1 MKHKIITFF
10 FLITLGFFYN
20 LFFIES
26 SQAVGC
32 AKHANGGIIAKDQA
46 ISLQVQTYT
55 DGGTAVPAPFNY
67 TDGYVDDEFSS
78 NNNNACNEM
87 PEFYGVLIYR
97 IALCREDPYV
107 DEANPVLDSCIDII
121 NNPDNVAYT
130 EIEPN
135 VETDL
140 TSLLDSELV
149 IPIGTYPYTFVVV
162 NNKLKI
168 KHAQKYVEIDGT
180 PAVMYGLDP
189 ESADGITGQY
199 CYTLAKVTTYSGHIW
214 DSDYRS
220 AHGVGTIVQSG
231 TGSSATMA
239 CTNDLAVANENKR
252 YATEIVDHLGGE
264 ITDNVKENLT
274 SSQDYSVGS
283 GVNDGV
289 DLASYMLKE
298 GGLVLADSVDNAV
311 RIGAIYRYTDP
322 IVINELTSG
331 IKFDFG
337 TTLGSSLDGSVD
349 EGGAGISDDVTWIHK
364 VGVEPFNMKIL
375 TKKRR
380 RATGSTGDWR

>member
-32 AKHANGGIIAKDQA
+32 AKENGGIIAKDQA
-46 ISLQVQTYT
+46 IDAQVQTYT

-67 TDGYVDDEFSS
+67 ADGYVDDEFSS

-107 DEANPVLDSCIDII
+107 DEANPVLDSCVDII

-130 EIEPN
+130 EIKPN
-135 VETDL
+135 VETNL
-140 TSLLDSELV
+140 RSLLDSELV

-189 ESADGITGQY
+189 ESENGITGQY

-214 DSDYRS
+214 DSTYRS

-252 YATEIVDHLGGE
+252 YATEIVDHLGGS
-264 ITDNVKENLT
+264 ISGNDKEALT

-283 GVNDGV
+283 GVNAGV

-311 RIGAIYRYTDP
+311 RIGAIFRYTVP
-322 IVINELTSG
+322 IVISELTSG

-337 TTLGSSLDGSVD
+337 TTLGSSLDASVD
-349 EGGAGISDDVTWIHK
+349 DDLTWVHK

-380 RATGSTGDWR
+380 IIDKKI

>member
-10 FLITLGFFYN
+10 FLITLGSFYN

-26 SQAVGC
+26 SQAEGC

-46 ISLQVQTYT
+46 ISAQVQTYT

-67 TDGYVDDEFSS
+67 ADGYVDDEFNS

-107 DEANPVLDSCIDII
+107 DGANPVLDSCVDII

-130 EIEPN
+130 EIKPN
-135 VETDL
+135 VETNL
-140 TSLLDSELV
+140 RSLLDSESV

-311 RIGAIYRYTDP
+311 RIGAIFRYTVP
-322 IVINELTSG
+322 IVISELTSG

-349 EGGAGISDDVTWIHK
+349 EGGAGISDDVTWMHK

-380 RATGSTGDWR
+380 RARGSTGNWR

>member
-46 ISLQVQTYT
+46 ISAQVQVFT
-55 DGGTAVPAPFNY
+55 DGGTDVPAPFNY
-67 TDGYVDDEFSS
+67 ADGHVDDEFNS

-97 IALCREDPYV
+97 LALCREDPYV
-107 DEANPVLDSCIDII
+107 DEANPVLTSCVDII
-121 NNPDNVAYT
+121 NKSDNDTFT
-130 EIEPN
+130 EIKPN

-140 TSLLDSELV
+140 TSLMDGDLV
-149 IPIGTYPYTFVVV
+149 IPIGTYPYSFVVV

-189 ESADGITGQY
+189 DTANGITGQY
-199 CYTLAKVTTYSGHIW
+199 CYTLDKVTTYSGDLW
-214 DSDYRS
+214 DSAYRT
-220 AHGVGTIVQSG
+220 AQGVGTIIQSG
-231 TGSSATMA
+231 TGNNATMA
-239 CTNDLAVANENKR
+239 CTNDLATANSEKR
-252 YATEIVDHLGGE
+252 YATEIIDHLGGD
-264 ITDNVKENLT
+264 ISSVKTDLT
-274 SSQDYSVGS
+274 SYQDYSDQTGTNLGIS
-283 GVNDGV
+283 F
-289 DLASYMLKE
+289 AAYMLKE
-298 GGLVLADSVDNAV
+298 DGLVLADNVDNAV
-311 RIGAIYRYTDP
+311 RIGAIFNYTNP
-322 IVINELTSG
+322 IVINEQTVG

-349 EGGAGISDDVTWIHK
+349 VGGAGISDDVTWMTK
-364 VGVEPFNMKIL
+364 VGVDPFIMKIL
-375 TKKRR
+375 TKERR
-380 RATGSTGDWR
+380 RSRGSTGNWR

>member
-10 FLITLGFFYN
+10 FLITLGSFYN

-26 SQAVGC
+26 SQAEGC

-46 ISLQVQTYT
+46 ISAQVQTYT

-67 TDGYVDDEFSS
+67 ADGYVDDEFNS

-107 DEANPVLDSCIDII
+107 DGANPVLDSCVDII

-130 EIEPN
+130 EIKPN
-135 VETDL
+135 VETNL
-140 TSLLDSELV
+140 RSLLDSESV

-311 RIGAIYRYTDP
+311 RIGAIYRYTVP

-380 RATGSTGDWR
+380 RARGSIGDWR